1 MMLEKRPAHYTYGP
15 EAGAYYLAL
24 GDRRDPP
31 YLKQVRVGAI
41 LDVADDG
48 TLAGVEI
55 IDTHGIKPPSPK

>member
-1 MMLEKRPAHYTYGP
+1 MLEKRSAYYTYDP
-15 EAGAYYLAL
+15 ETGAYYLGL

-31 YLKQVRVGAI
+31 YLKQIHVEAI

-55 IDTHGIKPPSPK
+55 IDTRAPEPPCAK